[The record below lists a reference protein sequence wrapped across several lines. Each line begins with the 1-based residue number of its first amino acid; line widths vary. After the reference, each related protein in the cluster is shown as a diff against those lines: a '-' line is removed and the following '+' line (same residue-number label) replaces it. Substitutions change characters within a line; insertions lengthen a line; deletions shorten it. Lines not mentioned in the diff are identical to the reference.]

1 MVILFSIVCM
11 HENCLSKCCANV
23 AETIMFSA
31 AYIFYQDKF
40 TCIASYKTNM
50 LSSFIDENKK
60 LDLCVLV
67 AVLGFES
74 MDGAITDSQFVY
86 NEDERRDN
94 YIKGSREAI
103 STYLIEHF
111 CCPSG
116 TILDASSDLKGEK

>member
-1 MVILFSIVCM
+1 
-11 HENCLSKCCANV
+11 
-23 AETIMFSA
+23 
-31 AYIFYQDKF
+31 
-40 TCIASYKTNM
+40 M

-60 LDLCVLV
+60 LDSCVLV

-74 MDGAITDSQFVY
+74 MDDSITDSQFVY

-94 YIKGSREAI
+94 YIKGSREKI

>member
-1 MVILFSIVCM
+1 
-11 HENCLSKCCANV
+11 
-23 AETIMFSA
+23 MFSEMLH
-31 AYIFYQDKF
+31 IFYQDKF

-60 LDLCVLV
+60 LDSCVLV

-74 MDGAITDSQFVY
+74 MDNSITDSQFVY

-94 YIKGSREAI
+94 YIKGSREKI

-111 CCPSG
+111 YCPSG
-116 TILDASSDLKGEK
+116 TILDASSDLKVKNSKSNAYTSIYM